1 MSGAQTS
8 FVHPTAEVEDGVQ
21 IGAGSRIW
29 ALAHVRRGAR
39 IGSDCVIGAGVTVDV
54 GVVIGDRC
62 KVQNAAL
69 LYRGLTVGDG
79 VFIGPG
85 AVFTNDRSP
94 RAVTPD
100 GAPRSAHDWEVT
112 ATFVEYGASIGANAT
127 VVAGV
132 RIGAWSMVGAGAVV
146 TRDVP
151 EHALVL
157 GVPARQVAW
166 VCRCAAVLR
175 GESRLVCSACGRVF
189 SVPTAEPA
197 EPRIR

>member
-1 MSGAQTS
+1 MSGVQTS
-8 FVHPTAEVEDGVQ
+8 FVHPAAEVEDGVQ
-21 IGAGSRIW
+21 IGAGTRIW
-29 ALAHVRRGAR
+29 ALAHVRQGAR

-62 KVQNAAL
+62 KVQNAAQ
-69 LYRGLTVGDG
+69 LYQGLTVGDG

-85 AVFTNDRSP
+85 AVFTNDRFP
-94 RAVTPD
+94 RAVTPE
-100 GAPRSAHDWEVT
+100 GALKSAHDWGVT
-112 ATFVEYGASIGANAT
+112 ATFVENGASIGANAT

-146 TRDVP
+146 THDVP

-166 VCRCAAVLR
+166 VCRCGAAVKGAGRLR
-175 GESRLVCSACGRVF
+175 CAACGRELPV
-189 SVPTAEPA
+189 STPD
-197 EPRIR
+197 